1 MLKLASNQ
9 SAFLSPIRPCSIIS
23 TLNIDRSKRFI
34 EEAVRDLSPGIREAT
49 VRILESWVG
58 TESEERL
65 VRLLGEEEA
74 KRLTKRIKGI

>member
-1 MLKLASNQ
+1 MGKVFRLEDMVKG
-9 SAFLSPIRPCSIIS
+9 R
-23 TLNIDRSKRFI
+23 RRVV

-58 TESEERL
+58 NESEERL

-74 KRLTKRIKGI
+74 KRLIRRIKGI

>member
-1 MLKLASNQ
+1 MLVDIMGKV
-9 SAFLSPIRPCSIIS
+9 FRPEDIA
-23 TLNIDRSKRFI
+23 RGRKRVV

-58 TESEERL
+58 KESEERL

>member
-1 MLKLASNQ
+1 MGKV
-9 SAFLSPIRPCSIIS
+9 FRPE
-23 TLNIDRSKRFI
+23 DMVKGRRRVV

-58 TESEERL
+58 NESEERL

-74 KRLTKRIKGI
+74 KRLIKRIKGI

>member
-1 MLKLASNQ
+1 MLVNSMGKV
-9 SAFLSPIRPCSIIS
+9 FRPEDI
-23 TLNIDRSKRFI
+23 TRGRKRFI

-58 TESEERL
+58 KESEERL

-74 KRLTKRIKGI
+74 KRLIKRIKGI